1 MERQGEDELAFNN
14 VLIREEVS
22 LMDACEVFDMTV
34 IFLISRRS
42 SKFLQSYHSHIEA
55 TSASL

>member
-1 MERQGEDELAFNN
+1 MERQGADELAFNN
-14 VLIREEVS
+14 VFIRQEVS
-22 LMDACEVFDMTV
+22 LMDTCEVFDMTV

-42 SKFLQSYHSHIEA
+42 CKFLQSYHSHIDA